1 MTVLGTLLH
10 GEGPPV
16 LQTCRFEG
24 RGGQVYGREAIG
36 GLLAALRPSLAVADL
51 DIETDR
57 LGLWM
62 DADHAVVADIG
73 RGLVQRLWIL
83 GEQETLDPPSVLNI
97 PIDPDLNQAGGSA
110 RFEPADHPDLRPEH
124 RNDLATAVGDW
135 PGLDLARFRPVVL
148 RAASMGG
155 RVVGLTRLEGEATKG
170 RPVPIA
176 FNGLVVVDEAATL
189 YRTDGAGRAAGQRR
203 GWTPRL

>member
-1 MTVLGTLLH
+1 MTVLGTLLR

-24 RGGQVYGREAIG
+24 LGGQGYGREAIR
-36 GLLAALRPSLAVADL
+36 GLLAALRPSLAGADL
-51 DIETDR
+51 DIETDH

-62 DADHAVVADIG
+62 DADHAVVADLS

-83 GEQETLDPPSVLNI
+83 GDQETLDPLSVVNI
-97 PIDPDLNQAGGSA
+97 PIDPDLNQADGSV
-110 RFEPADHPDLRPEH
+110 RFDPADHPDLRAEH
-124 RNDLATAVGDW
+124 RNVLATAVGDW
-135 PGLDLARFRPVVL
+135 TGMDLARFRPVVL
-148 RAASMGG
+148 RAASMAG
-155 RVVGLTRLEGEATKG
+155 RVIGLTRLEGEATQG

-189 YRTDGAGRAAGQRR
+189 YRTDGAGRAAEQRQ